1 MDDQSRNLLR
11 SSIRGAYCEL
21 HMNLRPTRLPSWT
34 RRQFGGDAMLESAA
48 DHTSGVRLEL
58 DTAAT
63 CLELRL
69 HFTRT
74 WFWFV
79 PFPPQPAV
87 VAVVADNT
95 ERVFSYDEGDIVR
108 VDEGGSAYRERGEP
122 SSLIAHL
129 GGDGSVRRVV
139 VWLPHNAAV
148 ELLDI
153 QADAAVEPGQRSG
166 PRWVHYGSSIS
177 HCLEAETPL
186 GAWPTIVARATDLD
200 LHNLGLA
207 GNALLDGFAARTIRD
222 LEADLITVKVG
233 INVVNFGGFRRRTFF
248 SAVHGFLDTIREGHP
263 DTPIVVISPIF
274 CPVHEDAPGP
284 TEWAETGQML
294 PTSVARHPQ
303 DGQLTLT
310 DIRSLLS
317 AIVRDRSEDD
327 PHLHYLDGR
336 ELFGEADAHHLPDEL
351 HPDPDG
357 YALMGARMTE
367 LIWRWLPTHPA

>member
-1 MDDQSRNLLR
+1 
-11 SSIRGAYCEL
+11 
-21 HMNLRPTRLPSWT
+21 
-34 RRQFGGDAMLESAA
+34 MLESAA

-58 DTAAT
+58 DTAST

-108 VDEGGSAYRERGEP
+108 VDEAGNAHRERGEP

-153 QADAAVEPGQRSG
+153 QADAAVEPGPRSG

-186 GAWPTIVARATDLD
+186 GVWPTIVARATDLD

-222 LEADLITVKVG
+222 LQADLITVKVG

-248 SAVHGFLDTIREGHP
+248 PAVHGFLDTIREAHP
-263 DTPIVVISPIF
+263 NTPIVVI
-274 CPVHEDAPGP
+274 
-284 TEWAETGQML
+284 
-294 PTSVARHPQ
+294 
-303 DGQLTLT
+303 
-310 DIRSLLS
+310 
-317 AIVRDRSEDD
+317 
-327 PHLHYLDGR
+327 
-336 ELFGEADAHHLPDEL
+336 
-351 HPDPDG
+351 
-357 YALMGARMTE
+357 
-367 LIWRWLPTHPA
+367 